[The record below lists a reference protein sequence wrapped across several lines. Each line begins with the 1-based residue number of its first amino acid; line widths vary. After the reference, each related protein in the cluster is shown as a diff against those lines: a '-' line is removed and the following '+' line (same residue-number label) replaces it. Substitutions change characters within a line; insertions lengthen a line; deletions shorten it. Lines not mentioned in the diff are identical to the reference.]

1 MNRGEGNITIMHVG
15 FIYNIATEELL
26 RERPEMTLR
35 DSDAIETIQ
44 EVTAALEAGGHRVT
58 GLNADQ
64 KLPAAL
70 TKAKF
75 DIVFNIAT
83 GVYGESRQ
91 THVPAMLE
99 YLRIPH
105 TGPGVLAEALCH
117 HKPQQKM
124 VLMANGVPSAPFQVF
139 RAADEPV
146 NQHLRYPLIVKLPS
160 EGASMGLDY
169 DSVVHNEA
177 DLRNKI
183 AFLIDTYHSN
193 VMVEEYIDGREF
205 TVAVLGHSPAY
216 AMPVAE
222 LEFFGKLPIRLDE
235 VEDSNFELLKQATG
249 KTDLEQVRMESRSNV
264 PANLPP
270 ELEKRIQ
277 QTAIDAFNAIGC
289 KDWARID
296 LRMDKAGQ
304 LYVLEVNLGPGV
316 ASDCIFARCAF
327 AAGWS
332 FQQLVN
338 TILNH
343 ALERYPQLSGKK
355 EANGNGRFFLGT
367 LAKEKELATDY

>member
-1 MNRGEGNITIMHVG
+1 MHVG

-35 DSDAIETIQ
+35 DSDAIETIE
-44 EVTAALEAGGHRVT
+44 EVTRALEKGGHRVT
-58 GLNADQ
+58 GMNADQ
-64 KLPAAL
+64 QLPGRLAEAG
-70 TKAKF
+70 F

-124 VLMANGVPSAPFQVF
+124 VMMANGVPSAAFQVF
-139 RAADEPV
+139 RSADETIKPD
-146 NQHLRYPLIVKLPS
+146 LRFPLIVKLPS

-169 DSVVHNEA
+169 NSVVQNEA
-177 DLRNKI
+177 ELREKI
-183 AFLIDTYHSN
+183 RFLMDIYQDN

-216 AMPVAE
+216 ALPVAE
-222 LEFFGKLPIRLDE
+222 LEFFGKLPIRLDQ

-249 KTDLEQVRMESRSNV
+249 NDDLELVEMESRSNV
-264 PANLPP
+264 PAGLP
-270 ELEKRIQ
+270 EALEQRIG

-289 KDWARID
+289 KDWARVD
-296 LRMDKAGQ
+296 MRMDKDGN
-304 LYVLEVNLGPGV
+304 LYVLEVNLGPGI
-316 ASDCIFARCAF
+316 ASDCVFARCAF

-332 FQQLVN
+332 FDQLVN

-343 ALERYPQLSGKK
+343 ATARYPHLSGQ
-355 EANGNGRFFLGT
+355 ANPVGSKSHYLGT
-367 LAKEKELATDY
+367 LAVERERA

>member
-1 MNRGEGNITIMHVG
+1 MHVG
-15 FIYNIATEELL
+15 FIYNIPTPELL

-35 DSDAIETIQ
+35 DSDTPETIA
-44 EVTAALEAGGHRVT
+44 EVTSALEDGGHRVT

-64 KLPAAL
+64 HLPAIL
-70 TKAKF
+70 TEQRF

-124 VLMANGVPSAPFQVF
+124 VLAANGVPTAPFQVF
-139 RAADEPV
+139 QTVDTALSSA
-146 NQHLRYPLIVKLPS
+146 LRFPLIVKLPS

-169 DSVVHNEA
+169 GSVVHNEA
-177 DLRNKI
+177 DLRARV
-183 AFLIDTYHSN
+183 AFLLETYHQGAL
-193 VMVEEYIDGREF
+193 VEEYIDGREF

-216 AMPVAE
+216 ALPVAE
-222 LEFFGKLPIRLDE
+222 LEFFGALPIRLDQ
-235 VEDSNFELLKQATG
+235 VEDSNFELLKESTG
-249 KTDLEQVRMESRSNV
+249 RDLQLVEMESVSRV
-264 PANLPP
+264 PAGLPP
-270 ELEKRIQ
+270 ELEQRVAQ
-277 QTAIDAFNAIGC
+277 VAVDAFNAIGC
-289 KDWARID
+289 KDWARVDI
-296 LRMDKAGQ
+296 RMDQQGR
-304 LYVLEVNLGPGV
+304 LYVLEVNLGPGI
-316 ASDCIFARCAF
+316 ASDCVFARCGF

-332 FQQLVN
+332 FTQLVN

-343 ALERYPQLSGKK
+343 AIERYPHLSGAT
-355 EANGNGRFFLGT
+355 EAAVPSPTFLGT
-367 LAKEKELATDY
+367 LAVERSA

>member
-1 MNRGEGNITIMHVG
+1 MHVG

-35 DSDAIETIQ
+35 DSDAIETIE
-44 EVTAALEAGGHRVT
+44 EVTAALESGGHRVT
-58 GLNADQ
+58 GLNADPQ
-64 KLPAAL
+64 LPARL
-70 TKAKF
+70 TKSKF

-139 RAADEPV
+139 RSASDALNAD
-146 NQHLRYPLIVKLPS
+146 LRFPLIVKLPS

-177 DLRNKI
+177 DLRRKI
-183 AFLIDTYHSN
+183 AFLIETYQDN

-222 LEFFGKLPIRLDE
+222 MEFFGKLPIRLDE

-249 KTDLEQVRMESRSNV
+249 NDDLEQVLMESRSNV
-264 PANLPP
+264 PAGLPA
-270 ELEKRIQ
+270 ELEERIQ

-296 LRMDKAGQ
+296 LRMDKSGR
-304 LYVLEVNLGPGV
+304 LYVLEVNLGPGI

-332 FQQLVN
+332 MNQLVN

-343 ALERYPQLSGKK
+343 AVERYPHLSGKGSP
-355 EANGNGRFFLGT
+355 NGQSSQYLGT
-367 LAKEKELATDY
+367 LARQREKV

>member
-1 MNRGEGNITIMHVG
+1 MHVG

-35 DSDAIETIQ
+35 DSDTIETIQ
-44 EVTAALEAGGHRVT
+44 EVTAALEAGGHRVS

-64 KLPAAL
+64 KLPAIL
-70 TKAKF
+70 SKSKF
-75 DIVFNIAT
+75 DVVFNIAT

-124 VLMANGVPSAPFQVF
+124 VLVANGVPSAPFQVF
-139 RAADEPV
+139 RNLDDPLNEA
-146 NQHLRYPLIVKLPS
+146 LRFPLIAKLPS

-169 DSVVHNEA
+169 DSVVHNES
-177 DLRNKI
+177 DLRKKI
-183 AFLIDTYHSN
+183 AFLMDIYHSN

-222 LEFFGKLPIRLDE
+222 LEFFGRLPIRLDE

-249 KTDLEQVRMESRSNV
+249 KDDLEQVRMESRSNV

-270 ELEKRIQ
+270 ELEERIQ
-277 QTAIDAFNAIGC
+277 RTAIDAFNAIGC
-289 KDWARID
+289 KDWARVD
-296 LRMDKAGQ
+296 LRMDRDGR
-304 LYVLEVNLGPGV
+304 LYVLEVNLGPGI
-316 ASDCIFARCAF
+316 ASDCVFARCAF

-332 FQQLVN
+332 LEKLVN
-338 TILNH
+338 AILNH
-343 ALERYPQLSGKK
+343 AIERYPQLSGQAVNR
-355 EANGNGRFFLGT
+355 ENSRFFVGT
-367 LAKEKELATDY
+367 LARERMKI